1 MSIFRIK
8 RLYKEFVRSVRV
20 RKWKKL
26 TYKTFPWWDESYF
39 YEMNSYW
46 LLHSSKQFKEKSNC
60 TKKDKVAKE
69 MLIAGEVCKRFAD
82 GFIDDNV
89 HTEVN
94 NLLKEAERKRGKS
107 DYDWLSDGKDIPKF
121 LFNKSNRDFKRDYKY
136 HQELLFRML
145 RKSQSWW
152 D

>member
-46 LLHSSKQFKEKSNC
+46 LLHSSKQFKEKSVC
-60 TKKDKVAKE
+60 VKGDKVAKD
-69 MLIAGEVCKRFAD
+69 MLIAGEICKRLSD
-82 GFIDDNV
+82 GFIYDNV
-89 HTEVN
+89 HTEITK
-94 NLLKEAERKRGKS
+94 LMEEAEKKRGRS
-107 DYDWLSDGKDIPKF
+107 DFDWLNDGKDIRKS
-121 LFNKSNRDFKRDYKY
+121 LFNKSNKDFKRDYEY
-136 HQELLFRML
+136 HQELLSSKL
-145 RKSQSWW
+145 KKSINWW